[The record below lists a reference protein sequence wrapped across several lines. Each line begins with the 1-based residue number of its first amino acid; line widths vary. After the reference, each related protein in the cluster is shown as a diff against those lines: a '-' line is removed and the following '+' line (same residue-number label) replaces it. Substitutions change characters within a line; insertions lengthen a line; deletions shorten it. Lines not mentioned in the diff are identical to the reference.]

1 MEYRRDGVYLLEEDG
16 VAHVKGQNLQEH
28 GKFSQGASFFRYYQI

>member
-1 MEYRRDGVYLLEEDG
+1 MECRRDGVFMCVYLLEEDG

-28 GKFSQGASFFRYYQI
+28 GKFS